1 MSKETDRIKLTAQE
15 KEQHDAWTIKMIEKK
30 IEPFIAAWVES
41 AKIEAKKIR
50 EQKGLVKKN
59 FPDYHKQIDQMMNRL
74 VKQYIASGDDET
86 YTLIHVKDK
95 SATVKPVETDSNS
108 LPPTKADEK
117 AETSIENFARNRKE
131 LLSKAGRMIN
141 PDTLLGAEMCCLVS
155 NYFRSQWKGSTTK
168 LEDIRIPYTQYLQ
181 YVIKEANHHS
191 EYPENWDKRLMATL
205 ILEEGWMFCNWN
217 NVLHLKPISGKG
229 QLVNVKINHTHPV
242 LSQKEDLDYRLYATE
257 VDS

>member
-1 MSKETDRIKLTAQE
+1 MSKETDQIKLTAKE
-15 KEQHDAWTIKMIEKK
+15 KEQHDAWIIKMIEKK
-30 IEPFIAAWVES
+30 IEPFIEAWVES
-41 AKIEAKKIR
+41 AKIEAKKIHKQV
-50 EQKGLVKKN
+50 ESVKES
-59 FPDYHKQIDQMMNRL
+59 FPDYEKQISEIAGKLLQ
-74 VKQYIASGDDET
+74 QYIASGDNES
-86 YTLIHVKDK
+86 YNLIAVKNK
-95 SATVKPVETDSNS
+95 SAAVRPVETDSNS

-168 LEDIRIPYTQYLQ
+168 LEDIRIPYTQYIQ
-181 YVIKEANHHS
+181 YVIREANYHS

-205 ILEEGWMFCNWN
+205 ILEEGWMFCKWN
-217 NVLHLKPISGKG
+217 SVLHLKPISGKG
-229 QLVNVKINHTHPV
+229 QLVDVKFNHTHPV